1 MWFFLLLRQTT
12 ILFIFPFFSSSWSEA
27 NVPPFISLIWSLGD
41 IFLSSPSR
49 RKPFKYQD
57 GKDIT
62 LVLTHPIILLP
73 PSSYSPPQIQNCGEN
88 LETRFVFFPSRLLST
103 SDTLGV
109 QALSRDISRLLER
122 AKCIPDLYR
131 IFNLS
136 SHTLHSIWEMAAP

>member
-12 ILFIFPFFSSSWSEA
+12 ILFIFPFFSSGWSEA

-88 LETRFVFFPSRLLST
+88 LETKFVFFLQGFCPHPIHWGSKFSPE
-103 SDTLGV
+103 
-109 QALSRDISRLLER
+109 ISRLLER